1 MTCREREV
9 SIIAHRD
16 ANPLRPD
23 RRREA
28 EENGSC
34 GCDGD
39 IFLMRIL
46 PRIVWNVYLIRVCHC
61 VLSQLL
67 PKGRNHEALSDQ

>member
-28 EENGSC
+28 EENGC
-34 GCDGD
+34 VD
-39 IFLMRIL
+39 ITATFFNENFTAHSLERL
-46 PRIVWNVYLIRVCHC
+46 PHPGVSLRTFTVVTQREK
-61 VLSQLL
+61 S
-67 PKGRNHEALSDQ
+67 